1 MYEKAIGKSEAEQEH
16 ILLAKQ
22 MANELMSRFGELPQN
37 EALSVIRQMFVERR
51 QENIK
56 EVEDRMKHLQ
66 DSLAR
71 LQ

>member
-1 MYEKAIGKSEAEQEH
+1 MYEKTTGNPAESEH
-16 ILLAKQ
+16 ILLSKE
-22 MANELMSRFGELPQN
+22 MANALMSRFGELQQN

-56 EVEDRMKHLQ
+56 EVEERMKFLQ

>member
-1 MYEKAIGKSEAEQEH
+1 MYEKTTGHPAESEH
-16 ILLAKQ
+16 ILVSKE
-22 MANELMSRFGELPQN
+22 MANALMSRFGELQQN

-56 EVEDRMKHLQ
+56 EVEERMKFLQ

>member
-1 MYEKAIGKSEAEQEH
+1 MYEKTTGNPAESEH
-16 ILLAKQ
+16 ILVSKE
-22 MANELMSRFGELPQN
+22 MANALMSRFGELQQN

-56 EVEDRMKHLQ
+56 EVEERMKFLQ

-71 LQ
+71 LE

>member
-1 MYEKAIGKSEAEQEH
+1 MYEKTTGNPAESEH
-16 ILLAKQ
+16 ILLAKE
-22 MANELMSRFGELPQN
+22 MANALMSRFGELQQN
-37 EALSVIRQMFVERR
+37 EALSIIRQMFVERR

-56 EVEDRMKHLQ
+56 EVEERMKFLQ

>member
-1 MYEKAIGKSEAEQEH
+1 MYEKTTGNPAESEH
-16 ILLAKQ
+16 ILVSKE
-22 MANELMSRFGELPQN
+22 MANALMSRFGELQQN

-56 EVEDRMKHLQ
+56 EVEERMKFLQ

>member
-1 MYEKAIGKSEAEQEH
+1 MYEKTTGNPAESKH
-16 ILLAKQ
+16 ILVSKE
-22 MANELMSRFGELPQN
+22 MANALMSRFGELQQN

-56 EVEDRMKHLQ
+56 EVEERMKFLQ